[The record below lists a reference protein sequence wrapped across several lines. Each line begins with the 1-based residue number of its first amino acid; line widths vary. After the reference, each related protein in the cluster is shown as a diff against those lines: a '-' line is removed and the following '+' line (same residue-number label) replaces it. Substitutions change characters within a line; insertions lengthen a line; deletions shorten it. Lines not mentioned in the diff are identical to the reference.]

1 MDNVIIVS
9 STEKGNTVLTDF
21 LRSQSFT
28 VAGTISSG
36 SEARRAFLEQAPD
49 LVIINAPLIDEFG
62 HELAMNIAETHV
74 CGIILVVKTDVAED
88 VEAKVEDYGVVVV
101 PKPINRA
108 FFYHA
113 VKMVLTARRRLMVLQ
128 TENVKL
134 QQKIEEIRLISK
146 MLSDPIFEHD
156 GGTSAPA
163 YRKAGDGY
171 PQNPTGSG
179 GHSANLRKLKGKRA
193 NHDGKAS
200 RGMRIFLAWSAGQ
213 GKRRASPTMRFWH
226 CSTEGRRGPG
236 SPF

>member
-88 VEAKVEDYGVVVV
+88 VEANVEDYGVVVV

-134 QQKIEEIRLISK
+134 QQKIEEIRLV
-146 MLSDPIFEHD
+146 D
-156 GGTSAPA
+156 
-163 YRKAGDGY
+163 
-171 PQNPTGSG
+171 
-179 GHSANLRKLKGKRA
+179 RA
-193 NHDGKAS
+193 KCCLIQYLNMTEAQAHRHIKKQAMDT
-200 RGMRIFLAWSAGQ
+200 
-213 GKRRASPTMRFWH
+213 RRTRREVA
-226 CSTEGRRGPG
+226 EGILQTYE
-236 SPF
+236 S